1 MASVIK
7 VLQTELG
14 YIVIGWKN
22 YYKQLVF
29 TLGEPIIRMII

>member
-14 YIVIGWKN
+14 NVIGWKN
-22 YYKQLVF
+22 YYKQLFF